1 MPSYDSSSPRAR
13 FLAGIVRRSGG
24 RPPVGSPTSVTTVE
38 QMEATGAAFP
48 DAHLDGVTM
57 ARLAAAAHTILGYD
71 AIMPIFS
78 VVQEAAAL
86 GAEIDWGDRDT
97 MPTVRAPLWDDPDAV
112 CIPADFIERP
122 PIRAA
127 LDAIGILR
135 AEYGDRVAIVGKVM
149 GPWTLAYH
157 VVGLQPFLMDT
168 LLAPERVRAFLA
180 RLKEVTLRF
189 ARAQID
195 AGVDLLCLA
204 DHATGDLVNSAM
216 YRDFLQPVHRELVA
230 ALDIP
235 IVLHICGNTLD
246 RIPAIADA
254 GFSAFHFDSR
264 VDAYD
269 AVRAAAGRMA
279 LVGNVNNSEVLLDG
293 TPAMVEEVTRYARDA
308 GVQVLGPECAVPLHT
323 PVENLRA
330 IARAVEVQDGPHLS

>member
-1 MPSYDSSSPRAR
+1 
-13 FLAGIVRRSGG
+13 
-24 RPPVGSPTSVTTVE
+24 
-38 QMEATGAAFP
+38 
-48 DAHLDGVTM
+48 M

-86 GAEIDWGDRDT
+86 GALVDWGDLDT
-97 MPTVRAPLWDDPDAV
+97 LPTVRAPLWDDPAAV
-112 CIPADFIERP
+112 RIPADFTERP

-127 LDAIGILR
+127 LDAIRILR
-135 AEYGDRVAIVGKVM
+135 ADYGDRVAIVGKVM

-168 LLAPERVRAFLA
+168 LLAPERVHAFLA
-180 RLKEVTLRF
+180 QLQAVTLRF
-189 ARAQID
+189 GRAQIE
-195 AGVDLLCLA
+195 AGADLLCLA
-204 DHATGDLVNSAM
+204 DHATGDLVSSAM

-235 IVLHICGNTLD
+235 VVLHICGNTLD

-254 GFSAFHFDSR
+254 GFDAFHFDSR
-264 VDAYD
+264 VDARD

-279 LVGNVNNSEVLLDG
+279 LVGNVNNPELLLNG
-293 TPAMVEEVTRYARDA
+293 TPAAVQEAARYALAA

-330 IARAVEVQDGPHLS
+330 IVRAVED